1 MDLAT
6 PPATSA
12 ASEAAL
18 RDADV
23 LALLACGDM
32 HRAFEL
38 LVPRY
43 EHKLYRL
50 CFALLREPAAAQD
63 AAQDSLLRAWRALPR
78 YEPAK
83 AALSTWLYAI
93 ARNRCLTLLAAATG
107 HTQSLSLPEV
117 EAEVD
122 LLAAPMPTHPDRDA
136 TDTVRQLVDALPEAP
151 RRCLT
156 LFYYEERSV
165 AEVAAMLGLPEGT
178 VKTHLHRGRAALL
191 KALQA
196 LGLADPQLWL
206 G

>member
-6 PPATSA
+6 PPATDA
-12 ASEAAL
+12 KL

-23 LALLACGDM
+23 LALLASGDA
-32 HRAFEL
+32 HAAFEL

-43 EHKLYRL
+43 ESKVYRL
-50 CFALLREPAAAQD
+50 CFTLLREPAAAQD
-63 AAQDSLLRAWRALPR
+63 AAQDSLLRVWRALPR
-78 YEPAK
+78 FEPAK
-83 AALSTWLYAI
+83 AALSTWVYAVT
-93 ARNRCLTLLAAATG
+93 RNRCLTLLAAATG
-107 HTQSLSLPEV
+107 HTQSMSLPEV

-122 LLAAPMPTHPDRDA
+122 LLASPAASHAGADA
-136 TDTVRQLVDALPEAP
+136 SDTVRGLVDALPEAL

-165 AEVAAMLGLPEGT
+165 AEVATMLGLPEGT

-206 G
+206 A

>member
-6 PPATSA
+6 PPATDA
-12 ASEAAL
+12 KL

-23 LALLACGDM
+23 LALLACGDV
-32 HRAFEL
+32 HGAFER

-43 EHKLYRL
+43 EHKVYRL
-50 CFALLREPAAAQD
+50 CFTLLREPAAAQD
-63 AAQDSLLRAWRALPR
+63 AAQDSLLRVWRALPR
-78 YEPAK
+78 FEPGK
-83 AALSTWLYAI
+83 AALATWVYAVT
-93 ARNRCLTLLAAATG
+93 RNRCLTLLAARPKR
-107 HTQSLSLPEV
+107 TQSMSLPEV
-117 EAEVD
+117 QAEVD
-122 LLAAPMPTHPDRDA
+122 LLASPAASQPGADA
-136 TDTVRQLVDALPEAP
+136 SDTVRKLVDALPEAP

-156 LFYYEERSV
+156 LFYYEDRSV
-165 AEVAAMLGLPEGT
+165 AEVAAMLGLPEGS

>member
-6 PPATSA
+6 PPAA
-12 ASEAAL
+12 LVASEASL

-23 LALLACGDM
+23 LALLACGDT

-43 EHKLYRL
+43 EHKVYRL
-50 CFALLREPAAAQD
+50 CFTLLREPAAAHD
-63 AAQDSLLRAWRALPR
+63 AAQDCLLRAWRALPR

-93 ARNRCLTLLAAATG
+93 ARNRCLTLLAARHG
-107 HTQSLSLPEV
+107 HTQSLSQPEV
-117 EAEVD
+117 EAEAN
-122 LLAAPMPTHPDRDA
+122 LIAAPVASGPGSDA
-136 TDTVRQLVDALPEAP
+136 TETVRQLVDALPETP
-151 RRCLT
+151 RRCVT

-165 AEVAAMLGLPEGT
+165 AEVAGMLGLPEGT

-206 G
+206 A

>member
-6 PPATSA
+6 PPATTSNA
-12 ASEAAL
+12 AQ

-23 LALLACGDM
+23 LALLACGDV
-32 HRAFEL
+32 HGAFEL

-43 EHKLYRL
+43 EAKVYRL
-50 CFALLREPAAAQD
+50 CFTLLREAAAAQD
-63 AAQDSLLRAWRALPR
+63 AAQDSLLRVWQALPR
-78 YEPAK
+78 FEPGK
-83 AALSTWLYAI
+83 AALSTWVYAVT
-93 ARNRCLTLLAAATG
+93 RNRCLTLLATRPG
-107 HTQSLSLPEV
+107 PTQSLSLPEV

-122 LLAAPMPTHPDRDA
+122 LIAAPAHFAPGADA
-136 TDTVRQLVDALPEAP
+136 TDTVRGLVDALPEAP

-191 KALQA
+191 KALHS

-206 G
+206 A

>member
-6 PPATSA
+6 PPAT
-12 ASEAAL
+12 EAATEAAG

-23 LALLACGDM
+23 LALLVRGDA
-32 HRAFEL
+32 HGAFER

-43 EHKLYRL
+43 ETKVYRL
-50 CFALLREPAAAQD
+50 CFTLLREPAAAED
-63 AAQDSLLRAWRALPR
+63 AAQDSLLRVWRALPR
-78 YEPAK
+78 FDAGK
-83 AALSTWLYAI
+83 AALATWIYAI
-93 ARNRCLTLLAAATG
+93 TRNRCLSLLSRQPG
-107 HTQSLSLPEV
+107 HTESMSLPEV

-122 LLAAPMPTHPDRDA
+122 LIASPAAAHAGADA
-136 TDTVRQLVDALPEAP
+136 NATVRGLVDALPEAP

-165 AEVAAMLGLPEGT
+165 AEVSAMLGLPEGT

-191 KALQA
+191 KALLA

-206 G
+206 A

>member
-6 PPATSA
+6 PPAT
-12 ASEAAL
+12 ASSAAL

-23 LALLACGDM
+23 LALLACGDA
-32 HRAFEL
+32 HGAFEL

-43 EHKLYRL
+43 EHKVYRL
-50 CFALLREPAAAQD
+50 CFTLLRDPAAAQD
-63 AAQDSLLRAWRALPR
+63 AAQDSLLRVWRALPR
-78 YEPAK
+78 FEPAK
-83 AALSTWLYAI
+83 AALATWVYAVT
-93 ARNRCLTLLAAATG
+93 RNRCLTLLAAQPG
-107 HTQSLSLPEV
+107 HTQSMSLPEV

-122 LLAAPMPTHPDRDA
+122 LIAAPAHTAPGADA
-136 TDTVRQLVDALPEAP
+136 TDTVRGLVDALPEAP

-156 LFYYEERSV
+156 LFYFEERSV

-196 LGLADPQLWL
+196 IGLADPKLWL
-206 G
+206 A